1 MNAPY
6 ITNIKEADPGIKVLC
21 PNHQFLTSTH
31 TADLTYPNL
40 PPSAKSSHL
49 FRQLAF
55 GSLLSIGQL
64 CDTDWQA
71 YFDASRMIILYNNEI
86 VLTGTRTKGGLWYVD
101 PPDSTDYSDISLK
114 SF

>member
-49 FRQLAF
+49 FRQLAS

-64 CDTDWQA
+64 CDADCQA
-71 YFDASRMIILYNNEI
+71 YFDASRMIILYNNKI
-86 VLTGTRTKGGLWYVD
+86 VLTGTRTKGE
-101 PPDSTDYSDISLK
+101 I
-114 SF
+114 